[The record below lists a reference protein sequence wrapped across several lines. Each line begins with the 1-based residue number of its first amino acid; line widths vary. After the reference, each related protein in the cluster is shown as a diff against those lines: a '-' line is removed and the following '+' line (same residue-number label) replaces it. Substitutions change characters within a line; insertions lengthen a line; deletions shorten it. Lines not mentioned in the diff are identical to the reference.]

1 MKGNIAVD
9 AKEIIEEGLKT
20 IRTEIEGLEYMRDHL
35 GGSFAELVELCL
47 EILGKNGKIVVC
59 GIGKSGHVGK
69 KIAASLASTGSTS
82 IFVHAVEAMHGD
94 LGMISEGD
102 LVLAISYSGE
112 SDELLRVI
120 LPAKR
125 LGVKVASFTG
135 NEESSLAKLSDLHV
149 SIKIPR
155 EACPFNLAPT
165 TSSTATL
172 VMGDALAMT
181 LLHFRRFTKEN
192 YGRLHPAGAI
202 GRAVTMRVSDVMR
215 TGDRLA
221 KVSPDKTIK
230 ETILAMTHAHGGSAV
245 VTGPDDLLLG
255 IFTDGDFRRKAD
267 QDMSILSKKVGDVMT
282 PHPASI
288 RKDELAIEVLR
299 MVEKRKIDDIV
310 VVDSDGKVVGIVDIQ
325 DLPGLKLM

>member
-47 EILGKNGKIVVC
+47 EILSKNGKIVVC

-69 KIAASLASTGSTS
+69 KIAASLASTGSTA

-112 SDELLRVI
+112 SEELLRVI

-135 NEESSLAKLSDLHV
+135 NEESSLA
-149 SIKIPR
+149 
-155 EACPFNLAPT
+155 T
-165 TSSTATL
+165 
-172 VMGDALAMT
+172 
-181 LLHFRRFTKEN
+181 
-192 YGRLHPAGAI
+192 
-202 GRAVTMRVSDVMR
+202 
-215 TGDRLA
+215 
-221 KVSPDKTIK
+221 
-230 ETILAMTHAHGGSAV
+230 
-245 VTGPDDLLLG
+245 
-255 IFTDGDFRRKAD
+255 
-267 QDMSILSKKVGDVMT
+267 
-282 PHPASI
+282 
-288 RKDELAIEVLR
+288 
-299 MVEKRKIDDIV
+299 
-310 VVDSDGKVVGIVDIQ
+310 
-325 DLPGLKLM
+325 